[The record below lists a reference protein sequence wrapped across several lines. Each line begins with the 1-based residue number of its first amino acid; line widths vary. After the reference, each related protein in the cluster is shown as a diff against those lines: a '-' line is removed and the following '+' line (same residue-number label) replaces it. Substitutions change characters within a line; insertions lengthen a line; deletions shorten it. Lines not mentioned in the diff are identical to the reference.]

1 MLDLSEM
8 SEAAALPQHIA
19 VSLRLTGE
27 TGEMILRL
35 CLRRTGGVATVKLTV
50 CDGKP
55 EAFRNV
61 LRQSRSPL
69 LPFDVVP
76 QGWLVPT
83 LSESPRVVALA
94 NARTS
99 DTTGI
104 QV

>member
-1 MLDLSEM
+1 
-8 SEAAALPQHIA
+8 LPQHIA

-27 TGEMILRL
+27 TREMILRL
-35 CLRRTGGVATVKLTV
+35 CLRRTSAVATVKLTA

-55 EAFRNV
+55 EAFRYV

-76 QGWLVPT
+76 QGSLGPT
-83 LSESPRVVALA
+83 LSKSPRVVALA

-99 DTTGI
+99 DTTWI